1 MSKKL
6 YVCKECGNVFPEDL
20 HHLMEKN
27 VQIYCEKCGR
37 PFSLEGVQFKVVK
50 FEKNERVKVSKER
63 FDETSSNLEHFIKK
77 LNIFAWIPILLLS
90 IILLFTGIFTF
101 LGIFGI
107 LISLYDLI
115 FISRKIKSNK
125 YDEIALDA
133 ICMGILGCIVFGTGA
148 IILIKGILI
157 FIDGILNNQKEDLG
171 YYDYC
176 LKLKNSL
183 NNFSA
188 LAGFFIFLLVF
199 HSIVI
204 GGKTVNGF
212 FIVSLP
218 IASIALFI
226 DLLFKK
232 KIKRKQK
239 FDILDSAGIIALG
252 VLGTIFFA
260 SGIFILLK
268 GVIIFF
274 LLFGKPTTIEK
285 TVPSEEM
292 AYSHPPDLKDHIQ
305 PVPAVKEVPEKKF
318 IETEKKVYE
327 DLEKPIEMKKE
338 EEIKEVPIEIK
349 EKKEPREAKIKKE
362 RKEIKTPKSDK
373 GPELKL
379 HESLLPVKNEKDKK
393 LVEDY
398 FLKIFTLLSKDIRKQ
413 IMDLNIPEDQKRELL
428 KELAFLAKEE
438 QHKYVESI
446 IHLYREIPIKLIERI
461 KKLPNVKPEY
471 YVKIAEQLK
480 FMDSDDQVKFI
491 QFLENNA

>member
-20 HHLMEKN
+20 HHLIEKN

-37 PFSLEGVQFKVVK
+37 PFSLEGVQFKEVK
-50 FEKNERVKVSKER
+50 FEKSERVKVSKEK
-63 FDETSSNLEHFIKK
+63 FDEIGSNLEHFIKK
-77 LNIFAWIPILLLS
+77 LNIFAWIPILILS
-90 IILLFTGIFTF
+90 VILLFTGNLA

-107 LISLYDLI
+107 LISLYDLL

-157 FIDGILNNQKEDLG
+157 FIDVILNNQKEDLG
-171 YYDYC
+171 YYDYG

-188 LAGFFIFLLVF
+188 LAGFFIFLLAF
-199 HSIVI
+199 QRIVLGDI
-204 GGKTVNGF
+204 TVNGP
-212 FIVSLP
+212 FIVFLS
-218 IASIALFI
+218 IASIALII

-232 KIKRKQK
+232 KIKGKKK
-239 FDILDSAGIIALG
+239 FDIIDSAGIIALG

-285 TVPSEEM
+285 TVPSEETVT
-292 AYSHPPDLKDHIQ
+292 SHPPDLKDHIQ
-305 PVPAVKEVPEKKF
+305 PVPAIKEEPEKKF
-318 IETEKKVYE
+318 IETEKKEYE

-349 EKKEPREAKIKKE
+349 EKKEPREVKIKKE

-373 GPELKL
+373 GPVLKL

-413 IMDLNIPEDQKRELL
+413 IMALTIPEDQKRELL

>member
-6 YVCKECGNVFPEDL
+6 YICKECGNVFPEDL
-20 HHLMEKN
+20 HHLIEKN
-27 VQIYCEKCGR
+27 VQIYCEKCGS
-37 PFSLEGVQFKVVK
+37 PFSLEGVQFKEVTFEEKESVK
-50 FEKNERVKVSKER
+50 TPKER
-63 FDETSSNLEHFIKK
+63 FGEIDSSLEPFIKK
-77 LNIFAWIPILLLS
+77 LNIFAWIPILILS

-148 IILIKGILI
+148 IILIKGFLI
-157 FIDGILNNQKEDLG
+157 FIEGLMNNQKEDLRF
-171 YYDYC
+171 YDYG

-188 LAGFFIFLLVF
+188 LAGFLIFLLAF
-199 HSIVI
+199 QRIVTGDI
-204 GGKTVNGF
+204 TVNGF
-212 FIVSLP
+212 FIVSLS
-218 IASIALFI
+218 IALIALFI

-232 KIKRKQK
+232 KIKRRQR
-239 FDILDSAGIIALG
+239 FDIIDSVAMIALG

-274 LLFGKPTTIEK
+274 LLFGKPTKIDK
-285 TVPSEEM
+285 IVPSEEI
-292 AYSHPPDLKDHIQ
+292 AYSQPRDLRGHIQ
-305 PVPAVKEVPEKKF
+305 HVPAVKEEPEKKY
-318 IETEKKVYE
+318 IKTEKKKFE
-327 DLEKPIEMKKE
+327 EPEELIEVKKE
-338 EEIKEVPIEIK
+338 EEIKEKPIEIK
-349 EKKEPREAKIKKE
+349 ESKEPKEKKI
-362 RKEIKTPKSDK
+362 RKVGEDIETPKPDK
-373 GPELKL
+373 GLELKL

-398 FLKIFTLLSKDIRKQ
+398 FLKIFTLLSKDIRRQ
-413 IMDLNIPEDQKRELL
+413 IMDLNISEDQKRELL

-438 QHKYVESI
+438 QQKYVESI

-471 YVKIAEQLK
+471 YIKIAEQLK

>member
-20 HHLMEKN
+20 HHLIEKN

-37 PFSLEGVQFKVVK
+37 PFSFEGVQFKEVRFEEKERIKVSREK
-50 FEKNERVKVSKER
+50 FEEMG
-63 FDETSSNLEHFIKK
+63 SSLEHFIKK
-77 LNIFAWIPILLLS
+77 LNIFSWIPILILS
-90 IILLFTGIFTF
+90 IILLFTGIFAF

-115 FISRKIKSNK
+115 FISRKIKSNN

-133 ICMGILGCIVFGTGA
+133 ICMGILGCFVYGTGA

-157 FIDGILNNQKEDLG
+157 LIDVFYNNQKENLS
-171 YYDYC
+171 YYDYG

-183 NNFSA
+183 NRFSA

-199 HSIVI
+199 QRIVLGDI
-204 GGKTVNGF
+204 TVNGP
-212 FIVSLP
+212 FIVFLS

-226 DLLFKK
+226 DSLFKR
-232 KIKRKQK
+232 KIRLKQK
-239 FDILDSAGIIALG
+239 FDIIDSAGIIALG

-260 SGIFILLK
+260 SGIFILIK

-274 LLFGKPTTIEK
+274 LLFGKPTKIEK
-285 TVPSEEM
+285 AVPSEEM
-292 AYSHPPDLKDHIQ
+292 TRSQPLDLKDHIQ
-305 PVPAVKEVPEKKF
+305 PVPAVKEEPEKKF

-338 EEIKEVPIEIK
+338 DEIKEEPIGIK
-349 EKKEPREAKIKKE
+349 EEKEPREVKIKKE
-362 RKEIKTPKSDK
+362 REEIKPPKPDK
-373 GPELKL
+373 ALELKL
-379 HESLLPVKNEKDKK
+379 HESLLPVKSEKDKK

-398 FLKIFTLLSKDIRKQ
+398 FLKIFAVLSKDIRKQ

-428 KELAFLAKEE
+428 KELAFLTKEE

-471 YVKIAEQLK
+471 YIKIAEQLK
-480 FMDSDDQVKFI
+480 FMDSDVQVKFI
-491 QFLENNA
+491 QFLEDNA

>member
-6 YVCKECGNVFPEDL
+6 YVCKECENVFPEDL
-20 HHLMEKN
+20 HQLIEKN
-27 VQIYCEKCGR
+27 VQIYCEKCGS
-37 PFSLEGVQFKVVK
+37 PFSFEGVQFKEVR
-50 FEKNERVKVSKER
+50 FEEKESVKVSRDKY
-63 FDETSSNLEHFIKK
+63 DELSSSLEHFIKK
-77 LNIFAWIPILLLS
+77 LNIFAWIPILILS
-90 IILLFTGIFTF
+90 VILLFTGIFTF

-133 ICMGILGCIVFGTGA
+133 ICMGILGCFVYGTGA

-157 FIDGILNNQKEDLG
+157 FIEGLMNNQKEDLR
-171 YYDYC
+171 YYDFG

-199 HSIVI
+199 QRIVLGDI
-204 GGKTVNGF
+204 TVNGP
-212 FIVSLP
+212 FIVFLS
-218 IASIALFI
+218 IASIALII
-226 DLLFKK
+226 DLLFKR
-232 KIKRKQK
+232 KIKGKQK
-239 FDILDSAGIIALG
+239 FDIIDSAGIIALG
-252 VLGTIFFA
+252 VFATMFFA

-268 GVIIFF
+268 ATIIFF
-274 LLFGKPTTIEK
+274 LLFGKPTKIEK
-285 TVPSEEM
+285 IAPSEEN
-292 AYSHPPDLKDHIQ
+292 ATIQ
-305 PVPAVKEVPEKKF
+305 KPILREDIQRIPAVKEEPEKKF

-338 EEIKEVPIEIK
+338 EEVKEEPIGIKEEKESIKVEIRKGREEIK
-349 EKKEPREAKIKKE
+349 ISKP
-362 RKEIKTPKSDK
+362 DK
-373 GPELKL
+373 GLELKL

-398 FLKIFTLLSKDIRKQ
+398 FLKIFTLLSKDIRRQ

-438 QHKYVESI
+438 QQKYVESI

-471 YVKIAEQLK
+471 YIKIAEQLK

>member
-6 YVCKECGNVFPEDL
+6 YICKECGNVFPDDL
-20 HHLMEKN
+20 HHLIEKN

-37 PFSLEGVQFKVVK
+37 PFSLEGVQFKGVTFEEKESVK
-50 FEKNERVKVSKER
+50 TPKER
-63 FDETSSNLEHFIKK
+63 FGEIDSSLEPFIKK
-77 LNIFAWIPILLLS
+77 LNIFAWIPILILS
-90 IILLFTGIFTF
+90 VILLFTGIFTF

-157 FIDGILNNQKEDLG
+157 FIEGLMNNQKEDLRF
-171 YYDYC
+171 YDYG

-188 LAGFFIFLLVF
+188 LAGFFIFFLAI
-199 HSIVI
+199 HRIVI
-204 GGKTVNGF
+204 GDITFNSA
-212 FIVSLP
+212 FIILLS

-239 FDILDSAGIIALG
+239 FDVIDFIGITALG
-252 VLGTIFFA
+252 VFGVMFFA

-268 GVIIFF
+268 ATIIFF
-274 LLFGKPTTIEK
+274 LLFGKPTKIEK
-285 TVPSEEM
+285 IAPSEENVT
-292 AYSHPPDLKDHIQ
+292 IQ
-305 PVPAVKEVPEKKF
+305 KPILREDIQRIPTVKEEPEKDF
-318 IETEKKVYE
+318 LEIEKKEYE
-327 DLEKPIEMKKE
+327 PIEKPIEIKKE
-338 EEIKEVPIEIK
+338 DEIKEEPIKVKERQKPRDVMIKKGREEIKTSKP
-349 EKKEPREAKIKKE
+349 
-362 RKEIKTPKSDK
+362 DK
-373 GPELKL
+373 GLELKL

-398 FLKIFTLLSKDIRKQ
+398 FLKIFTLLSKDIRSQ

-438 QHKYVESI
+438 QQKYVESI

-471 YVKIAEQLK
+471 YIKIAEQLK

>member
-6 YVCKECGNVFPEDL
+6 YICKECGNAFPEDL
-20 HHLMEKN
+20 HHLIEKN

-37 PFSLEGVQFKVVK
+37 PFSLEGVQFKEVRFK
-50 FEKNERVKVSKER
+50 EKERVKVSREK
-63 FDETSSNLEHFIKK
+63 FDEMSSSLEHFIKK
-77 LNIFAWIPILLLS
+77 LNIFAWIPILILS
-90 IILLFTGIFTF
+90 IILIFTGIFAF

-107 LISLYDLI
+107 LISLYDLL

-125 YDEIALDA
+125 NDEIALDA

-157 FIDGILNNQKEDLG
+157 LIDVLYNNQKENLK
-171 YYDYC
+171 YYDYG

-188 LAGFFIFLLVF
+188 LAGFFIFLLAF
-199 HSIVI
+199 HRIAI
-204 GGKTVNGF
+204 GDITFDGP
-212 FIVSLP
+212 FIVLLS

-232 KIKRKQK
+232 KINRKQK
-239 FDILDSAGIIALG
+239 FDVIDFLGITALG
-252 VLGTIFFA
+252 VFGTMFFA

-268 GVIIFF
+268 ATIIFF
-274 LLFGKPTTIEK
+274 LLFGKPSKIEK
-285 TVPSEEM
+285 IAPSDENVT
-292 AYSHPPDLKDHIQ
+292 IQ
-305 PVPAVKEVPEKKF
+305 KPILREDIQRIPAVKEEPEKDFLEIEKK
-318 IETEKKVYE
+318 ETEQ
-327 DLEKPIEMKKE
+327 LEKPIEMKKE
-338 EEIKEVPIEIK
+338 EEIKEEPIEIK
-349 EKKEPREAKIKKE
+349 EEKEPIKVKIKKE
-362 RKEIKTPKSDK
+362 REEIKTPKTDE
-373 GPELKL
+373 GLELKL

-398 FLKIFTLLSKDIRKQ
+398 FLKI
-413 IMDLNIPEDQKRELL
+413 RELL
-428 KELAFLAKEE
+428 KELAFLTKEE

-471 YVKIAEQLK
+471 YIKIAEQLK
-480 FMDSDDQVKFI
+480 FMDSDVQVKFI
-491 QFLENNA
+491 QFLEDNA

>member
-20 HHLMEKN
+20 HHLIEKN

-37 PFSLEGVQFKVVK
+37 PFSLEGVQFKEAK
-50 FEKNERVKVSKER
+50 FEEKERVKVSREKYE
-63 FDETSSNLEHFIKK
+63 EMGSSLEHFIKK
-77 LNIFAWIPILLLS
+77 LNIFSWIPILILS
-90 IILLFTGIFTF
+90 VILLFTGIFTF
-101 LGIFGI
+101 FGIFGI
-107 LISLYDLI
+107 LISLYDLL

-157 FIDGILNNQKEDLG
+157 FIDVILNNQKENLG
-171 YYDYC
+171 YYDYG

-188 LAGFFIFLLVF
+188 LAGFFIFFLAF

-204 GGKTVNGF
+204 GDSTFDGS
-212 FIVSLP
+212 FIARLS

-239 FDILDSAGIIALG
+239 FDIIDSAAIIALG

-274 LLFGKPTTIEK
+274 LLFGKPTTIER
-285 TVPSEEM
+285 TVPSEEIVP
-292 AYSHPPDLKDHIQ
+292 SHPPDLKDHIQ
-305 PVPAVKEVPEKKF
+305 PVPAVKEEPEKKF
-318 IETEKKVYE
+318 IETEKKEYE

-349 EKKEPREAKIKKE
+349 EKKEPREVKIKKE

-393 LVEDY
+393 IVEDY

-446 IHLYREIPIKLIERI
+446 IHLYKEIPTKLIERI